1 MKCWSREMKNRTNKE
16 YLFVDGYNI
25 INSWE
30 ILKELKDTDFEGA
43 RDKLINILAEYKY
56 YSKIEIVL
64 VFDAHLVK
72 GNNGTVV
79 NYNGL
84 EVVYTKERETA
95 DQYIEKK
102 LNEMGR
108 VKRVR
113 VATSDW
119 MEQQIVLGRGGTRIS
134 ARELE
139 MEIFDEKNFIRRKG
153 SSDKEKNNLVIS
165 RLNQDIVEKLNNWL
179 KNDDNLD

>member
-1 MKCWSREMKNRTNKE
+1 MAKNSKKPKE

-30 ILKELKDTDFEGA
+30 RFSGLKKAYLEEARNELIEIMT
-43 RDKLINILAEYKY
+43 EYKY
-56 YSKIEIVL
+56 YSGIEIVI

-72 GNNGTVV
+72 GNYGAEE

-84 EVVYTKERETA
+84 KVVYTKENETA

-102 LNEMGR
+102 LDEIGR
-108 VKRVR
+108 IKRVR

-119 MEQQIVLGRGGTRIS
+119 MEQQIILGRGGTRIS

-139 MEIFDEKNFIRRKG
+139 VEIFNEKKLIKRKRTTENKKNDLLLGRLDEKTI
-153 SSDKEKNNLVIS
+153 
-165 RLNQDIVEKLNNWL
+165 EKLNKL
-179 KNDDNLD
+179 MGKNE

>member
-1 MKCWSREMKNRTNKE
+1 MGNKNKKIKE

-30 ILKELKDTDFEGA
+30 RFSHLKKGHLEEARNELIEIMT
-43 RDKLINILAEYKY
+43 EYKH
-56 YSKIEIVL
+56 YSGIEIII

-72 GNNGTVV
+72 GNYGAEE

-84 EVVYTKERETA
+84 KVVYTKENETA

-102 LNEMGR
+102 LDEIGR
-108 VKRVR
+108 IKRVR

-139 MEIFDEKNFIRRKG
+139 MEISNEKKLIKRKRTTENKKNDLLLGRLDEETIK
-153 SSDKEKNNLVIS
+153 
-165 RLNQDIVEKLNNWL
+165 KLNSL
-179 KNDDNLD
+179 MDKK